1 MTIKISYI
9 LIAILSGWIFSEVK
23 DFILSGGFDNKLATI
38 LLKIILL
45 LYGIAICAFLD
56 FNYQKYFPA
65 SDEILENEMTPK
77 PFLDLN
83 KSIRSTSKSQRSAS
97 KSRRTRASE
106 FFTNSE

>member
-1 MTIKISYI
+1 MTVKISYI

-23 DFILSGGFDNKLATI
+23 DFVLNGGFDNKLATI

-45 LYGIAICAFLD
+45 LYGIALCAFFD
-56 FNYQKYFPA
+56 FNFQKYLPPP
-65 SDEILENEMTPK
+65 DETQENEITPK
-77 PFLDLN
+77 PYLDLN

>member
-23 DFILSGGFDNKLATI
+23 DFILNGGFENKLATI

-45 LYGIAICAFLD
+45 MYGIALCAFFD
-56 FNYQKYFPA
+56 FNYQKYLTPI
-65 SDEILENEMTPK
+65 DETPTNEITAK

-83 KSIRSTSKSQRSAS
+83 KSLRSISKSHRSGS